1 MIPRGPG
8 MSDVGSSISTD
19 PYVLME
25 IIRMQTE
32 IAKLGLDL
40 GGVVSLVVDRVQTL
54 TNAAGA
60 IVQFAEGDDMV
71 YRGVSGIA
79 RPLLGLR
86 IKRQG
91 SLSGLCVREGQVL
104 RADDTEIDPRVDRDS
119 CRKVGL
125 RSMVVAPLNH
135 NETTVGAL
143 MLASPAANAFTD
155 RDVRVL
161 ELMSEL
167 IAAAMYHAARNETNE
182 LYHQAT
188 HDSLTGLANRA
199 AFYDRLRQRL
209 STARRQSDN
218 AFGILM
224 IDMDGL
230 KAINDRY
237 GHRTGDAAL
246 CETARRINLVSR
258 ESDMVCRIGG
268 DEFGVILPEIQG
280 REDGPAIADRIS
292 CEICQPFQFE
302 KHELFL
308 NASIGIAIYPA
319 DGSDIDQL
327 IEAADQSMYAVKRT
341 RTGRQVWQ

>member
-8 MSDVGSSISTD
+8 MNDVGSSISTD

-79 RPLLGLR
+79 KPLLGLR
-86 IKRQG
+86 IKREG

-104 RADDTEIDPRVDRDS
+104 RADDAEIDLRVDRES
-119 CRKVGL
+119 CRRVGL

-135 NETTVGAL
+135 SETTVGVL
-143 MLASPAANAFTD
+143 MLASPVANAFTD

-182 LYHQAT
+182 LYFQAT
-188 HDSLTGLANRA
+188 HDSLTGLLNRA

-209 STARRQSDN
+209 SIARRQSDN
-218 AFGILM
+218 AFGIL
-224 IDMDGL
+224 ILDMDGL
-230 KAINDRY
+230 KLINDCY

-246 CETARRINLVSR
+246 CETARRINSVSR
-258 ESDMVCRIGG
+258 EADIVCRFGG
-268 DEFGVILPEIQG
+268 DEFGVILSEVQG
-280 REDGPAIADRIS
+280 REDGLAIADRIA

-308 NASIGIAIYPA
+308 NASIGIATYPM
-319 DGSDIDQL
+319 DGCDIDLL
-327 IEAADQSMYAVKRT
+327 IEAADQSMYAIKRT
-341 RTGRQVWQ
+341 RTGR

>member
-1 MIPRGPG
+1 MRE
-8 MSDVGSSISTD
+8 MGSSISTD
-19 PYVLME
+19 PFVLME

-40 GGVVSLVVDRVQTL
+40 GGVVSLVVDRVQAV

-60 IVQFAEGDDMV
+60 VVQFAEGNDMV

-79 RPLLGLR
+79 KPLLGLR
-86 IKRQG
+86 IDREG
-91 SLSGLCVREGQVL
+91 SLSGLCVREGRVL
-104 RADDTEIDPRVDRDS
+104 RADDSETDPRVALET
-119 CRKVGL
+119 CRKIGF

-135 NETTVGAL
+135 NGTTVGVL
-143 MLASPAANAFTD
+143 MLASPATSAFTD

-199 AFYDRLRQRL
+199 SFYDRLRQRL
-209 STARRQSDN
+209 SLARRQSDN
-218 AFGILM
+218 AFGILLL
-224 IDMDGL
+224 DMDGL
-230 KAINDRY
+230 KAINDHF

-246 CETARRINLVSR
+246 CETARRISLVSR
-258 ESDMVCRIGG
+258 EYDMVCRIGG

-280 REDGPAIADRIS
+280 REDGMAIADRIAS
-292 CEICQPFQFE
+292 EICQPFQFE
-302 KHELFL
+302 KHEVFL
-308 NASIGIAIYPA
+308 NASIGIAIFPG

-341 RTGRQVWQ
+341 RLSRQAWQ

>member
-1 MIPRGPG
+1 MT
-8 MSDVGSSISTD
+8 DVGSSISTD

-60 IVQFAEGDDMV
+60 IVEFVEGDDMV

-79 RPLLGLR
+79 KPLLGLR
-86 IKRQG
+86 IKREG
-91 SLSGLCVREGQVL
+91 SLSGLCVRERRVL
-104 RADDTEIDPRVDRDS
+104 RSDDMETDPRVDRES
-119 CRKVGL
+119 ARKVGL

-135 NETTVGAL
+135 NETTVGVL
-143 MLASPAANAFTD
+143 MLASPTLNAFTD

-167 IAAAMYHAARNETNE
+167 IAAAMYHAARHETNE
-182 LYHQAT
+182 LYIQAT
-188 HDSLTGLANRA
+188 HDSLTGLLNRA

-209 STARRQSDN
+209 SIARRQSDN
-218 AFGILM
+218 AFGILI

-230 KAINDRY
+230 KAINDSH

-246 CETARRINLVSR
+246 CEAARRIGSVSR
-258 ESDMVCRIGG
+258 ETDVVCRLGG
-268 DEFGVILPEIQG
+268 DEFAIIVPEIQDRQG
-280 REDGPAIADRIS
+280 GLDIADRIAR
-292 CEICQPFQFE
+292 EICQPFQFE

-308 NASIGIAIYPA
+308 NASIGFALYPD
-319 DGSDIDQL
+319 DGSDIDRL

-341 RTGRQVWQ
+341 RTGR